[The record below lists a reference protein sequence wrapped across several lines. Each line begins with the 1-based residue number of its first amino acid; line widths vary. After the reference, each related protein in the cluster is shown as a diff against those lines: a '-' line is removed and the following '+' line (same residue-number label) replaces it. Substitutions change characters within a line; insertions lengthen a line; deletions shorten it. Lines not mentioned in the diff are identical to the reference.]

1 MLNSSKYANKVK
13 IPALEDLG
21 IDVSRVLRVIE
32 SLKVNNR
39 EIHPGA
45 VALELGIPRSYIY
58 ENLDLLELVYSNM
71 EKAFGHDK
79 LIFELL
85 KNKNRLENKIKKLE
99 KNILQ
104 KDAEAKK
111 NFNDGFS
118 QGASL
123 NYEKK
128 ASQND
133 LSFAKD
139 IWARSIM
146 HLELDQELD
155 VTVLKKKYRNLVS
168 LLHPDVTN
176 ENTNEMMNKVQ
187 EAYNYLLSIYS

>member
-1 MLNSSKYANKVK
+1 M
-13 IPALEDLG
+13 
-21 IDVSRVLRVIE
+21 
-32 SLKVNNR
+32 
-39 EIHPGA
+39 
-45 VALELGIPRSYIY
+45 
-58 ENLDLLELVYSNM
+58 
-71 EKAFGHDK
+71 
-79 LIFELL
+79 
-85 KNKNRLENKIKKLE
+85 
-99 KNILQ
+99 
-104 KDAEAKK
+104 
-111 NFNDGFS
+111 
-118 QGASL
+118 
-123 NYEKK
+123 KK

-155 VTVLKKKYRNLVS
+155 VTILKKKYRNLVS